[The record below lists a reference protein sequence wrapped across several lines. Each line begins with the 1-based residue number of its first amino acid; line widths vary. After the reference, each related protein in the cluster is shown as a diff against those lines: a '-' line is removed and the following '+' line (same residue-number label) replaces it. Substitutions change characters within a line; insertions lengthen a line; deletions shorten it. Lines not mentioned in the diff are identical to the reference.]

1 METPSLVALPAK
13 ELWHPL
19 VVHLPVALLPLGT
32 FLYALTQLP
41 PFRGFR
47 GSAVVMGV
55 FGSAAGW
62 LAIRTG
68 EMAASVVGKDV
79 CNTALLTAHG
89 QQAETGLIFFSAAW
103 GVATLFHLIQRRDP
117 EGNDTHPFI
126 RFTTLFA
133 LLLGTTFLL
142 LAGHKGFRLV
152 FEEGVGVRKS
162 AASCASSTDIII
174 TPDSQ

>member
-1 METPSLVALPAK
+1 MDTPSLVALPAK

-47 GSAVVMGV
+47 GSAVVMGAI
-55 FGSAAGW
+55 GSAAGW
-62 LAIRTG
+62 LALRTG

-79 CNTALLTAHG
+79 CNSSLLDAHG
-89 QQAETGLIFFSAAW
+89 QQAETALIFFSAAW
-103 GVATLFHLIQRRDP
+103 GVATFFHLIQRRDH

-126 RFTTLFA
+126 RMTTLFA
-133 LLLGTTFLL
+133 LLLGSIFLL

-152 FEEGVGVRKS
+152 FEEGVGIRKPLR
-162 AASCASSTDIII
+162 SCGGSTDIII
-174 TPDSQ
+174 TPDTK